1 MATSINIKQQFSVSA
16 TKLYSAWL
24 NSAEHAK
31 MTGGEAEC
39 SDAVNGLFS
48 VWDGYITGKNLSLLS
63 DSEIIQTWRSMEFKD
78 SDADSELTIK
88 FVNNQDGCELTL
100 IHTGIPDNQPDYE
113 KGWEDHYFA
122 PMRDYFSKS

>member
-1 MATSINIKQQFSVSA
+1 
-16 TKLYSAWL
+16 
-24 NSAEHAK
+24 

-100 IHTGIPDNQPDYE
+100 IHTDIPDNQPDYE